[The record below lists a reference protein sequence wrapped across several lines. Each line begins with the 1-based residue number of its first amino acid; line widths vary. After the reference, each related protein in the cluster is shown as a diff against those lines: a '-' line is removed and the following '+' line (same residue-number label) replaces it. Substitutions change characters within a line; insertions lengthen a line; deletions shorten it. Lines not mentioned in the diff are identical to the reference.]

1 MRDLP
6 NKPARQ
12 GQSWAWI
19 EHLAQDVR
27 YAVRGLLRDR
37 AFSAA
42 AILTLALGIG
52 ATTAVFSVADRM
64 FIRPLAAVALP
75 SGVRRLYV
83 ESNWTVGGVTEITP
97 DVFYPAVPAFAAAVG
112 RQAQV
117 TAYLPPDTMP
127 LVHGNLGSIVRGSY
141 VGGQYF
147 ALLGVRPAY
156 GRLIDE
162 RDDRMGQGAFVVVI
176 SYGLWQRV
184 FGSDPSVVGRTVTL
198 AHQPYTVIGVA
209 PPQFSGVDLTV
220 ADAWIPL
227 ATLSV
232 PGQPDWYDNWRM
244 VYTHVLMRPARG
256 TTDAWMSAVG
266 TTVYR
271 RGMAAHETR
280 HPDTT
285 ATVLV
290 GPIQAARGPSLTP
303 EPAIAITERLIAVAL
318 LVLLIAC
325 ANVANLLLVRA
336 GRRQR
341 EVAIRAALGVSR
353 GRLLRQLLTEG
364 ILLAVVAGSA
374 AVVAAEWVG
383 AALRATVLPDVAWAG
398 SVVGGRVLTFALL
411 VAVGTGA
418 LAGAIPAI
426 RATRPDVMATLRRGG
441 AEGRRWPGLRTQDG
455 LMIVQVALATV
466 LLAGAGLFVRSL
478 RQVQQVPLGYDLPD
492 LVFGSARWPDSLGRV
507 TAGLPSNAAR
517 GLLATGLPGVA
528 ERLARDP
535 DVASVA
541 TTGFQ
546 PMREYVMTSLFRED
560 GSALPDVANRDPAV
574 LNVSPGFFRASGL
587 AIERGRGFTPTDAAN
602 APDVVVV
609 NQTAARTYWPG
620 LDPLGQCLRFFA
632 AKNPCSTVVGVAE
645 DGHLTDVNE
654 GPRAVQYVPY
664 AQFPLMGLRWVI
676 ARARPGRTAAV
687 AAAVHTALQ
696 QVFPEPAIPRVET
709 GRTHLRAAYRPWA
722 VGAELFGVLGF
733 LALAVSAVG
742 VYGVVASTMSQRT
755 REMAIRIA
763 LGGQAPHIYGLVL
776 GHGTRT
782 LAIGVALGAA
792 FAWASGN
799 VMASLLYGTT
809 PHDPIVLGAV
819 SLLLGAVG
827 LAASIVPAR
836 RAMRVDP
843 ASVLRAE

>member
-6 NKPARQ
+6 SKRSRQ
-12 GQSWAWI
+12 GPSWAWI
-19 EHLAQDVR
+19 EHLDQDVR

-42 AILTLALGIG
+42 AILTLSLGIG
-52 ATTAVFSVADRM
+52 ATPAVFSVADWM
-64 FIRPLAAVALP
+64 FIRPPAAVAQP
-75 SGVRRLYV
+75 GGVRRLYL
-83 ESNWTVGGVTEITP
+83 ESNWTVGSVTEVTP
-97 DVFYPAVPAFAAAVG
+97 DFFYPAVPAFAAAVG

-127 LVHGNLGSIVRGSY
+127 LVHETVASVVRGSY

-147 ALLGVRPAY
+147 ALLGLRPAY

-184 FGSDPSVVGRTVTL
+184 FGSDPSVVGRTVSV

-209 PPQFSGVDLTV
+209 PPHFAGVDLTA

-227 ATLSV
+227 ATLPVS
-232 PGQPDWYDNWRM
+232 GRPDWYDDWRM
-244 VYTHVLMRPARG
+244 VYTHVLVRPARG
-256 TTDAWMSAVG
+256 TTDAWMSAVC

-285 ATVLV
+285 ATVRI

-303 EPAIAITERLIAVAL
+303 EPSIAITERLIAVAL

-353 GRLLRQLLTEG
+353 GRLLRQLLTESM
-364 ILLAVVAGSA
+364 LLAVVAGSA
-374 AVVAAEWVG
+374 AVVAAVWVG
-383 AALRATVLPDVAWAG
+383 AALRATVVPDVAWTG
-398 SVVGGRVLTFALL
+398 PVVGGRVLIFGLL
-411 VAVGTGA
+411 VAVGTGG

-426 RATRPDVMATLRRGG
+426 RASRPDVMATLRRGG
-441 AEGRRWPGLRTQDG
+441 AEGSRWPGLRAQDG
-455 LMIVQVALATV
+455 LMIVQVALAMV
-466 LLAGAGLFVRSL
+466 LLVGAGLFVRSL
-478 RQVQQVPLGYDLPD
+478 WRVQQVPLGYDLPD

-517 GLLATGLPGVA
+517 GLLAAGLTGVA
-528 ERLARDP
+528 EHLARNP
-535 DVASVA
+535 DVASAA
-541 TTGFQ
+541 TAGYE
-546 PMREYVMTSLFRED
+546 PMREYALTRLYLAD
-560 GSALPDVANRDPAV
+560 GTAVPEVANRDPAV
-574 LNVSPGFFRASGL
+574 LNVSPGFFGASGL
-587 AIERGRGFTPTDAAN
+587 SIKRGRGFTPTDAAN
-602 APDVVVV
+602 APNVVVV

-620 LDPLGQCLRFFA
+620 LNPLGQCLRFFA
-632 AKNPCSTVVGVAE
+632 AKNPCSTVVGVAD

-664 AQFPLMGLRWVI
+664 AQSPLMGLRWVI

-687 AAAVHTALQ
+687 AAAMHTALQ
-696 QVFPEPAIPRVET
+696 QAFPEPAIPRVET
-709 GRTHLRAAYRPWA
+709 GRTHLLAAFRPWT
-722 VGAELFGVLGF
+722 VGAELFGALGF

-742 VYGVVASTMSQRT
+742 VYGVVASAMSQRT
-755 REMAIRIA
+755 REMAVRIA

-799 VMASLLYGTT
+799 VMASLLYGIT
-809 PHDPIVLGAV
+809 PHDPMVLGAV
-819 SLLLGAVG
+819 SLLLGAAG

-843 ASVLRAE
+843 ASVLRSE